1 MSQQHSQFE
10 EEFRDGPQPGTSYQ
24 GQGGYTGPQPV
35 SYTVNVPPLYSQ
47 VGMPGQKLL
56 VQDLS
61 NGRSPSAGQRLALA
75 IVSLLSVFVAFIIT
89 LGIVAAFSQEGGF
102 SPITPL
108 AVFFALIFAVVVLI
122 LNLIFNRR
130 H

>member
-24 GQGGYTGPQPV
+24 DQGGYTGPQPG

-47 VGMPGQKLL
+47 VSMPGQKLL
-56 VQDLS
+56 MQDLS
-61 NGRSPSAGQRLALA
+61 SGKGPSAGQRLALA
-75 IVSLLSVFVAFIIT
+75 IFSLLFTFIMFIVT
-89 LGIVAAFSQEGGF
+89 LGIVAAFSHEGGF

-108 AVFFALIFAVVVLI
+108 AVFFALIFAAVALI